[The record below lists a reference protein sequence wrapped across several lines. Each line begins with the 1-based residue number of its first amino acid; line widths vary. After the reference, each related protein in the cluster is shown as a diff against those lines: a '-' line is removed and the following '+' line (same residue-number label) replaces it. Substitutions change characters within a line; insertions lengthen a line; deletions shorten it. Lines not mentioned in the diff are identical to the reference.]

1 MDRKKIVIIYDASY
15 LQGKFQSVKAFILQ
29 RHFSGTQTPGVIKS
43 LFRKIGGAAASDKL
57 VADSTDLFLVREV
70 IPKETIKRIDA
81 AQENKEAAQKV
92 LADLLANGGTQVDLA
107 LDTVISESHH
117 VAASDESEFDTEEKI
132 LQYAS
137 RVVWFNT
144 HEPFDLA
151 IIATESESLLQ
162 GAAELANKGEAVIGV
177 KSEHLTG
184 TRRLHDRLLQLANL
198 NAPTPLTLEN

>member
-1 MDRKKIVIIYDASY
+1 MDKKKIVIIYDASY

-29 RHFSGTQTPGVIKS
+29 RRFSGTQTSGVFKS
-43 LFRKIGGAAASDKL
+43 VFRKIAGAAASAKL
-57 VADSTDLFLVREV
+57 VADSADLFLVREV

-92 LADLLANGGTQVDLA
+92 LADLLANGGIQVDLA
-107 LDTVISESHH
+107 LDTVISETHG
-117 VAASDESEFDTEEKI
+117 VAASDESEIETEEKI
-132 LQYAS
+132 LEYAS

-144 HEPFDLA
+144 QEPFDLA
-151 IIATESESLLQ
+151 IIATESASLLQ

-184 TRRLHDRLLQLANL
+184 TRLLHDRLLQLANL

>member
-1 MDRKKIVIIYDASY
+1 MEKKKIVVIYDASY
-15 LQGKFQSVKAFILQ
+15 LKGKFQSVKAFIFQ
-29 RHFSGTQTPGVIKS
+29 RRFSGTQTSGVFKS
-43 LFRKIGGAAASDKL
+43 LFRKIGGAAPSGKL
-57 VADSTDLFLVREV
+57 VADSADLFLVCEV
-70 IPKETIKRIDA
+70 IPKETTKRIDA
-81 AQENKEAAQKV
+81 AQENKEAGQKV
-92 LADLLANGGTQVDLA
+92 LADLRAAGGTEVDLA
-107 LDTVISESHH
+107 MDTVISETHD
-117 VAASDESEFDTEEKI
+117 VAASDESEIETEEKI

-162 GAAELANKGEAVIGV
+162 GAAELTNKGEAVIGV

-184 TRRLHDRLLQLANL
+184 TRLLHDRLLQLANL